1 MLVTTRADFQGGV
14 GGCLCDSLPRVVRDG
29 VEWGECNRD
38 MRALHASALTARGAA
53 FLVINVLGIQNRK
66 RALELPQYPTAP
78 C

>member
-38 MRALHASALTARGAA
+38 MRALQASALTAQGAA
-53 FLVINVLGIQNRK
+53 FSVMNVLGIQNRK
-66 RALELPQYPTAP
+66 QLLLSQG
-78 C
+78 